1 MVKKELIVF
10 KYVILYNSNE
20 YNELGD
26 VGIEITKNKLDI
38 GFFFQQKFHS
48 GSDHTLALKDI
59 LIQLTKIRL
68 KHLGIPFNFFIQKI
82 KNNTKLT
89 KSIDH
94 IILDPVVYNLFLV
107 SLNIVLPNSIYHNV
121 TLKEIYTKYRD
132 DRLKSLSESF
142 F

>member
-1 MVKKELIVF
+1 M
-10 KYVILYNSNE
+10 
-20 YNELGD
+20 
-26 VGIEITKNKLDI
+26 
-38 GFFFQQKFHS
+38 
-48 GSDHTLALKDI
+48 ALKDI